1 MTAQEFK
8 SARLA
13 KGWTEAQA
21 ARLLKVSQG
30 YLNYL
35 EHGKRTLTSGLL
47 EKATAVYGLSPENV
61 PLPVTFTPR
70 PAPHEELFESLA
82 RLGYPGFAHFR
93 SQAPPK
99 NPREVLLTA
108 LSQERLDA
116 GVAEALPWVML
127 RYGQDDPWLVENA
140 RRFNL
145 QNRLGF
151 VVSLARRIANR
162 QCLKSR
168 SEALLGLEKQ
178 LEESRLVKEDAFYR
192 PPRTE
197 SEKKWLRQNRSKEA
211 AHWKLLT
218 DMKPAHLQYT
228 FL

>member
-1 MTAQEFK
+1 MTAQELK

-21 ARLLKVSQG
+21 AHRLKLSQG

-35 EHGKRTLTSGLL
+35 EHGKRKLTLGLL
-47 EKATAVYGLSPENV
+47 QKAAAVYGLSPETV
-61 PLPVTFTPR
+61 PLPVIFTPR
-70 PAPHEELFESLA
+70 PAPNEELFEALA
-82 RLGYPGFAHFR
+82 RLGYPGFAYLR

-99 NPREVLLTA
+99 NPHEVLLTA
-108 LSQERLDA
+108 LSQESLDA
-116 GVAEALPWVML
+116 GVAEALPWVVL
-127 RYGQDDPWLVENA
+127 RYGKDDPWLVENA

-151 VVSLARRIANR
+151 VVSLARRLASR
-162 QCLKSR
+162 LPQKSR
-168 SEALLGLEKQ
+168 SEVLHRLEKK
-178 LEESRLVKEDAFYR
+178 LEESRLVKEDVFYR

-197 SEKKWLRQNRSKEA
+197 GEKKWLRQNRSKDA
-211 AHWKLLT
+211 VHWKMLT
-218 DMKPAHLQYT
+218 DMRPAHLQYT

>member
-1 MTAQEFK
+1 MTAQELK

-21 ARLLKVSQG
+21 AHRLKLSQG

-35 EHGKRTLTSGLL
+35 EHGKRKLTLGLL
-47 EKATAVYGLSPENV
+47 QKAAAVYGLSPETV
-61 PLPVTFTPR
+61 PLPVIFTPR
-70 PAPHEELFESLA
+70 PAPNEELFEALA
-82 RLGYPGFAHFR
+82 RLGYPGFAYLR

-99 NPREVLLTA
+99 NPHEVLLTA
-108 LSQERLDA
+108 LSQESLDA
-116 GVAEALPWVML
+116 GVAEALPWVVL
-127 RYGQDDPWLVENA
+127 RYGKDDPWLVENA

-151 VVSLARRIANR
+151 VVSLARRLASR
-162 QCLKSR
+162 LPQKSR
-168 SEALLGLEKQ
+168 SEVLHRLEKK
-178 LEESRLVKEDAFYR
+178 LEESRLVKEDVFYR

-197 SEKKWLRQNRSKEA
+197 GEKKWLRQNRSKDA
-211 AHWKLLT
+211 VHWKMLT
-218 DMKPAHLQYT
+218 DMRPAHLQCT

>member
-1 MTAQEFK
+1 
-8 SARLA
+8 
-13 KGWTEAQA
+13 
-21 ARLLKVSQG
+21 LLQ
-30 YLNYL
+30 
-35 EHGKRTLTSGLL
+35 
-47 EKATAVYGLSPENV
+47 KATAVYGLSPETV

-82 RLGYPGFAHFR
+82 KLGYPGFAYFR

-116 GVAEALPWVML
+116 GVAEALPWVVL

-162 QCLKSR
+162 QSLKSR
-168 SEALLGLEKQ
+168 SKALLRLEKQ

-197 SEKKWLRQNRSKEA
+197 SEKKWLRQNRSKDA
-211 AHWKLLT
+211 VHWKLLT